1 MTKTSRP
8 TKPLRV
14 VRRPKNVAF
23 RGSLPAS
30 TSNGWLW
37 IFESSSHRANR

>member
-14 VRRPKNVAF
+14 VRRPKNVRSAVVAGQHEQ
-23 RGSLPAS
+23 RLVVD
-30 TSNGWLW
+30 L
-37 IFESSSHRANR
+37 